1 MELSK
6 TILNMYEWGA
16 KLYIG
21 GKPATPRMVEELFS
35 THGSTCMPV
44 ICYDENGRISEIQ
57 Y

>member
-1 MELSK
+1 
-6 TILNMYEWGA
+6 MYEWGA